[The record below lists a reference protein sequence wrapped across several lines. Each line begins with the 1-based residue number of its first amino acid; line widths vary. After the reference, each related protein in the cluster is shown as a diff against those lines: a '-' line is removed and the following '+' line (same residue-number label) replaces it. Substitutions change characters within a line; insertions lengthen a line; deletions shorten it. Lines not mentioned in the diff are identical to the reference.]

1 MKSQNQ
7 ERERAAAHSSA
18 DRDRAALKWFTL
30 GSVVGALVAIGA
42 MVILTAARTPS
53 AATPNTGGSDTMAL
67 SDARPFAPRVAVRPQ
82 NTQGSADARVTI
94 VEYSD
99 FNCGFCRR
107 FYEETLQ
114 RVLNDYVATGKVR
127 FSYKHYPLL
136 APSSVWKAEAAECAA
151 AQGRFWDYHGKLFST
166 NIFFGEDEG
175 ATKRAL
181 ADLAAELRLDVAMFT
196 ACLSAGD
203 ARRQVEEDTQEGR
216 RLAVSGTPSFLI
228 NGRPLV
234 GAQPYEAFRAMIE
247 EELAGAPTP

>member
-7 ERERAAAHSSA
+7 EREKGEAHSSA
-18 DRDRAALKWFTL
+18 DRDRAALKWFAL
-30 GSVVGALVAIGA
+30 GAVVGALAAVGATAIF
-42 MVILTAARTPS
+42 TAARTPS
-53 AATPNTGGSDTMAL
+53 PATPNAGGSDGMAL
-67 SDARPFAPRVAVRPQ
+67 SDARPFAHRVAVRPQ
-82 NTQGSADARVTI
+82 NTQGSADATVTI

-114 RVLNDYVATGKVR
+114 RVINDYVATGRVR

-151 AQGRFWDYHGKLFST
+151 AQGRFWDYHQKLFTT
-166 NIFFGEDEG
+166 NILGEDEG

-181 ADLAAELRLDVAMFT
+181 TDLAAEIRLDVAMFT

-203 ARRQVEEDTQEGR
+203 ARRQVEEDALEGR

-234 GAQPYEAFRAMIE
+234 GAQPYEAFKAMIE
-247 EELAGAPTP
+247 EELASAPTR